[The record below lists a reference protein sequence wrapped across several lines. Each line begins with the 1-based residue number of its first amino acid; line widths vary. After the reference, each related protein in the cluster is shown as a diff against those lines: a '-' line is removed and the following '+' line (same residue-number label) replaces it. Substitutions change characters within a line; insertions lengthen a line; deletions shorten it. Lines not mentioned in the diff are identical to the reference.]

1 METSILIGLDRE
13 AGSTLPLLQQLR
25 FDAGS
30 PALNLLST
38 VGRRRSSAPIERM
51 GTPERLQDWLAGN
64 GLPPVPADAG
74 QLSAV
79 MELREAAY
87 RLLAGHGTA
96 ADLAIANTWSS
107 RPMPGPCLRLQPDG
121 TLTLEQPPASFESLM
136 SRLARVNAAGPKIA
150 ANSCM
155 DPVLTCVPVRLS
167 LWRTGSANRFD
178 KPGADPSSPLR
189 AHASTGSP
197 TNSRMRCEKQ
207 LDLPGAQQ
215 VGARRDE
222 RGLPAVGQHVDV
234 AGPGGLKPPAEVAD
248 V

>member
-13 AGSTLPLLQQLR
+13 AGNTLPLLQQLR

-107 RPMPGPCLRLQPDG
+107 RPMPGPCLRRQPDG

-136 SRLARVNAAGPKIA
+136 SRLARDFADLAAEPPEQLRVCDFPGCGMLYLDTSRGRRRRWCSMGRCGNVAK
-150 ANSCM
+150 
-155 DPVLTCVPVRLS
+155 VT
-167 LWRTGSANRFD
+167 RF
-178 KPGADPSSPLR
+178 R
-189 AHASTGSP
+189 ASHEE
-197 TNSRMRCEKQ
+197 SR
-207 LDLPGAQQ
+207 
-215 VGARRDE
+215 
-222 RGLPAVGQHVDV
+222 
-234 AGPGGLKPPAEVAD
+234 
-248 V
+248 